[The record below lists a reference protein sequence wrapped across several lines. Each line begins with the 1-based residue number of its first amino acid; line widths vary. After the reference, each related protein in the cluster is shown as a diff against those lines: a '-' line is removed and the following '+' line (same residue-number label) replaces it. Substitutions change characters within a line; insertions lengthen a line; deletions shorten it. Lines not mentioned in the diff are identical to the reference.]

1 MASAVVALASHH
13 LDPTMSPAPINPIR
27 QEETAPPPKG
37 DVDCEIA
44 IGGDDGEREERGGGG
59 GRDSG
64 QPERRRRKSRSD
76 GTVVKKKVGGYIL
89 GDVIGEGSFAKV
101 RLGTHILTQEQVA
114 VKVIDKKLIANREY
128 VRKNLRREATVL
140 QKMRHNNITRLYEV
154 LETASNYYLVM
165 ELAEGGTF
173 MTFLCKRRK
182 LSERETRKY
191 IRQLVT
197 AVDHMHHLDVIHRDI
212 KIENFLLD
220 NDQNLK
226 VIDFGLSNILGYDG
240 LLRTQC
246 GSPAYAAPEIF
257 CNSSYGPAVDIWSIG
272 VNMYAMLTG
281 ELPFVVDPPN
291 NMTKLHSRIMQGAT
305 IPDTLTKD
313 CRYLLQRLL
322 EPKELDRIKL
332 PDIMRHP
339 WMNRGYSRRLYPS
352 RFEDSTPKPEVDQRI
367 IKALVQCGHHEDI
380 LTECVR
386 ENRPTPE
393 NAAYCLLAK
402 RIAMGWGYPES
413 SNGNTSA
420 LESDRSEMVSVLTGV
435 GVDDAMEAES
445 DEKPSQVVALR
456 RPISGR
462 GTRSMAAKEQNKE
475 LENKLKSERLKIESI
490 NSAIE
495 KTQKNHISPT
505 KREIQDDMR
514 KAWSKL
520 QTKPN
525 KNEES
530 SNDHDKT
537 DIVNKSTNVEK
548 SDMNVIESKM
558 DTGEEPKSR
567 TKHIRRAS
575 DNQATSHQISRRP
588 HNSLPSKPITAPRP
602 NFVSPLENNTCM
614 FIVNGKITAPDQMR
628 GRSAGRNAAHLTGK
642 RHSLHGGEKI
652 VYTTRSLERAKTVPA
667 VNIERSETKNGTE
680 DLSSSSAPDK
690 ECSMDTNF
698 SQFNAPYQAHNAFPV
713 HRLGN
718 GFTRPPQ
725 AHRHPSRYMP
735 SSLSASVVASATHP
749 PPYHHTQHLHYHVNR
764 QSALRRSRPHH
775 QRSLTAPL
783 VNNRSHSPLPFP
795 TPSQGSASSGERG
808 SGAPAKA
815 VAWQD
820 PPATVVN
827 GKPRNIRLRQRELPN
842 IKGFVGYM

>member
-27 QEETAPPPKG
+27 QEETALQPKG
-37 DVDCEIA
+37 NVDCEIA
-44 IGGDDGEREERGGGG
+44 LVGDDGERKEERGGG

-128 VRKNLRREATVL
+128 VRKNLRREAAVL
-140 QKMRHNNITRLYEV
+140 QKMRHNNITQLYEV
-154 LETASNYYLVM
+154 LETASNYYIVM

-173 MTFLCKRRK
+173 MTFLCKRKK
-182 LSERETRKY
+182 LSERETRRY

-291 NMTKLHSRIMQGAT
+291 NMSKLHSRIMQGAT

-313 CRYLLQRLL
+313 CRDLLQRLL

-386 ENRPTPE
+386 DNRPTPE

-462 GTRSMAAKEQNKE
+462 GTRSMAAKEQNNE
-475 LENKLKSERLKIESI
+475 LESKLKSERLKIESI

-505 KREIQDDMR
+505 KREIQDDLR

-530 SNDHDKT
+530 PNDYDKT
-537 DIVNKSTNVEK
+537 DSVHKSTNIEK
-548 SDMNVIESKM
+548 SDMNVTESKM

-575 DNQATSHQISRRP
+575 DNQATSLQISRRP
-588 HNSLPSKPITAPRP
+588 NNSFPTKPITAPRP
-602 NFVSPLENNTCM
+602 NFVSPLQNNTCM

-642 RHSLHGGEKI
+642 RHSLHGVEKV

-680 DLSSSSAPDK
+680 DPTSTSAPDK
-690 ECSMDTNF
+690 ECSMDTKF

-718 GFTRPPQ
+718 GFARPPQ
-725 AHRHPSRYMP
+725 MHRHPSRYLP
-735 SSLSASVVASATHP
+735 SSLSASAVASATHP
-749 PPYHHTQHLHYHVNR
+749 PPYHHAQHLQYHVNR
-764 QSALRRSRPHH
+764 HSALRRSRPHH

-827 GKPRNIRLRQRELPN
+827 GTPRNIRLRQRELPN